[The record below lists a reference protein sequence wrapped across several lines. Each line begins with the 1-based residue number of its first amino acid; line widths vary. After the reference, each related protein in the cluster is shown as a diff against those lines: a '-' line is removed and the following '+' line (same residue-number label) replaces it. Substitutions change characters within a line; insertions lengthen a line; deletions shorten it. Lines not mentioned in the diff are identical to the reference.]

1 MISSF
6 QEQILAFPAVL
17 FSLCNLKAIEN
28 KCSKSDHSIDVVAM
42 KQAQSRYKTRSLPN
56 DEPRVVEVWL
66 VVDEWLTS
74 LRINDL
80 LA

>member
-6 QEQILAFPAVL
+6 QEQILALPAVL

-28 KCSKSDHSIDVVAM
+28 KRSKSAHSIDFVAM
-42 KQAQSRYKTRSLPN
+42 ERAQSRYKTRSLPN
-56 DEPRVVEVWL
+56 DEPGVVEVWL
-66 VVDEWLTS
+66 VVDEGLTS

>member
-6 QEQILAFPAVL
+6 QEQILALPAVL
-17 FSLCNLKAIEN
+17 FSFCNLQGTEN
-28 KCSKSDHSIDVVAM
+28 KRSKSARSIDVVAM

-56 DEPRVVEVWL
+56 DEPGVVEVWL

>member
-6 QEQILAFPAVL
+6 QAQIHALPAVL

-28 KCSKSDHSIDVVAM
+28 KCSKSDHSIDYWAM

-56 DEPRVVEVWL
+56 DEPGVVEVWL